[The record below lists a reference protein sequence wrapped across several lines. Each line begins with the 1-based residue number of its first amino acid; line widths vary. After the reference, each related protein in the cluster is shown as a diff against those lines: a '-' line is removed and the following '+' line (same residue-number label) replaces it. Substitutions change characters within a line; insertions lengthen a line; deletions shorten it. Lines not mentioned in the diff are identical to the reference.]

1 MEFRENTRQKG
12 ITFITRQDKARTEWK
27 GGTRWHKWGLADY
40 KRKHNKSKWANNR
53 GKERCTKWRLV
64 WSRLQ
69 RCHSWEKQ
77 DTKQSGTRQR
87 KEEYERKRKVAT
99 KLCRSKKKKM
109 IRNKLIELENHNMK
123 RNIWKFYKDMEQ
135 LNRDYRLYINNCK
148 DRNGNLLIE
157 QD

>member
-1 MEFRENTRQKG
+1 
-12 ITFITRQDKARTEWK
+12 
-27 GGTRWHKWGLADY
+27 
-40 KRKHNKSKWANNR
+40 
-53 GKERCTKWRLV
+53 
-64 WSRLQ
+64 
-69 RCHSWEKQ
+69 
-77 DTKQSGTRQR
+77 
-87 KEEYERKRKVAT
+87 
-99 KLCRSKKKKM
+99 M